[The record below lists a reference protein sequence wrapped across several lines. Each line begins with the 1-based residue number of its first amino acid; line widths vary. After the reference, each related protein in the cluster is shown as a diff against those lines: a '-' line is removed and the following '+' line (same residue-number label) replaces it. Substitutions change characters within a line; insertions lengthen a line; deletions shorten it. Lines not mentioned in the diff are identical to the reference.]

1 MVRFAVR
8 PRRKLVF
15 ICIFHIITR
24 NNDTIVTADEK
35 PKILL
40 FRIERDRVHHERFV
54 RCVYRIIR
62 KKKKKKNRKNR
73 YFFFFRL
80 CFFIDARLRRCYDND
95 LLLLCA

>member
-62 KKKKKKNRKNR
+62 KKKKKKTVRIVI
-73 YFFFFRL
+73 FFFPFV
-80 CFFIDARLRRCYDND
+80 FFYRCKTTPMLR
-95 LLLLCA
+95 